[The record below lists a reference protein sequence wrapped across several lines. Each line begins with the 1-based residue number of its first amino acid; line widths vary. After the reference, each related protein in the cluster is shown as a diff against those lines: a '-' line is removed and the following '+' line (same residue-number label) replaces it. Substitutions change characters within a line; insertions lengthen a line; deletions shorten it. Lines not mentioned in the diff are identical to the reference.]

1 MANVPD
7 NDSLTHSGLV
17 ESSGESQWKLLSI
30 VDNTQLGSQQRMVGK
45 LYRSSD
51 IYFARSALLIY
62 SVRAGM
68 ERLVSLYC
76 SIPSY
81 TPPQFDFI
89 NLFSHY
95 IHR

>member
-1 MANVPD
+1 M
-7 NDSLTHSGLV
+7 
-17 ESSGESQWKLLSI
+17 ESSGESQWKLLSV

-51 IYFARSALLIY
+51 IYFARSALLNAYIY
-62 SVRAGM
+62 SVRAGL

-81 TPPQFDFI
+81 TPLQFDFI
-89 NLFSHY
+89 NLFSH
-95 IHR
+95 R